1 MLDLIGQVA
10 SRALL
15 VLGLLS
21 AILFGAALVYSVE
34 GLRRQRRFGAFLL
47 TLLVAAAAFTSP
59 GMWLVCAGC
68 GLVVVVQATCYLYFS
83 ARTLLR
89 HRAPA
94 RERALP
100 AEPGQALP
108 SVAIVVAARD
118 EAAVISET
126 LCSLDALNYPRELLE
141 IVVIDDGS
149 SDDTYA
155 LAAAVR
161 RRAHHRLSIR
171 QHAISGG
178 KARRLNEA
186 TAELRSDFILFLDA
200 DHQVEPDLVR
210 RMVAPLLG
218 DPKLACVQVASSA
231 RNANENVL
239 TKLLE
244 MEYLFRCYALYSG
257 KRVAMFVGS
266 GGMVRR
272 EALERAGGFRTEML
286 TEDVEMSYR
295 LYRAGYHVAYDDS
308 LCTHDL
314 AASTFKSFF
323 VQRHRW
329 MRGLWQAMAL
339 HRQESE
345 QHVPLRQVRAYYV
358 QFCLDGFGALC
369 LCVLMMYFALG
380 ALGLIAFPGT
390 GAIVYMLVSCGL
402 SFSVGCLRG
411 GQPGKLLY
419 LPLVPVYIIAHTIP
433 MSWALIDSFLLGKPL
448 KWVKTERGPA
458 PASEEVSVTGGR
470 A

>member
-1 MLDLIGQVA
+1 MRDLIAQVA
-10 SRALL
+10 IRALF
-15 VLGLLS
+15 VLGMLS
-21 AILFGAALVYSVE
+21 AILFSAAFAYSVE
-34 GLRRQRRFGAFLL
+34 GLRRQRRFGALL
-47 TLLVAAAAFTSP
+47 LVFLVAAAAFSSP
-59 GMWLVCAGC
+59 GIWLVCAAC

-89 HRAPA
+89 RRAPA
-94 RERALP
+94 SEQTQLAEPLRALP
-100 AEPGQALP
+100 T
-108 SVAIVVAARD
+108 VAIVVAARD

-126 LCSLDALNYPRELLE
+126 LRSLDALDYPSELLE

-155 LAAAVR
+155 LAAAIR
-161 RRAHHRLSIR
+161 RRAHHRLTIR
-171 QHAISGG
+171 QHATSGG
-178 KARRLNEA
+178 KARRLNET

-200 DHQVEPDLVR
+200 DHQVEPDLVH
-210 RMVAPLLG
+210 RMVASLIA

-231 RNANENVL
+231 RNADQNVL

-272 EALERAGGFRTEML
+272 EALERAGGFHTEML

-314 AASTFKSFF
+314 AANTFKSFF

-329 MRGLWQAMAL
+329 MCGLWQAMAL
-339 HRQESE
+339 HRKETE
-345 QHVPLRQVRAYYV
+345 QHVPLRRVRAYYV
-358 QFCLDGFGALC
+358 QFFLDGFGALC

-380 ALGLIAFPGT
+380 VLGLIAFPAT
-390 GAIVYMLVSCGL
+390 GVIVYMLVGCGL
-402 SFSVGCLRG
+402 SFSVGCVRG
-411 GQPGKLLY
+411 GQPRKLLY

-433 MSWALIDSFLLGKPL
+433 MSWALIDSFLLDKPL
-448 KWVKTERGPA
+448 KWVKTERSPA
-458 PASEEVSVTGGR
+458 PASEVSVTGGR